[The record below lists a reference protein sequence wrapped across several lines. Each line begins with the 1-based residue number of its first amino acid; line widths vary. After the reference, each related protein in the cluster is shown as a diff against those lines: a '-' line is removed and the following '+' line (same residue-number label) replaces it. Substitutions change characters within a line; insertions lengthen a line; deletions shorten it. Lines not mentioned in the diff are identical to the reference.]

1 MLTSSVLLVQLL
13 LLEMIPTPST
23 THVPYEKV
31 YEPAEDSFLL
41 LDTLSSDTEKA
52 FLKNRFNQRKNGSNS
67 HCHIPLVVEIGSG
80 SGVVISFVHA
90 HCELILGCP
99 DILTAGVDINFH
111 ACKATAM
118 TVSVAEQ
125 EQLSTSHGF
134 YLGSILGDLTESLKP
149 KQVDLL
155 LFNPPYVPTPELP
168 KLPKL
173 DDSDVMMSDDSYL
186 LSLSFSGGHDGME
199 TTNRLLK
206 YLPEILSPEYG
217 CAYVLLCAQNKPEE
231 VKDLIRRS
239 GKGLLVKTVGTSG
252 KRAGWEKLQLI
263 RIWRE

>member
-1 MLTSSVLLVQLL
+1 
-13 LLEMIPTPST
+13 MIPTPST
-23 THVPYEKV
+23 SHVPYERV

-41 LDTLSSDTEKA
+41 LDTLSSDTEMA
-52 FLKNRFNQRKNGSNS
+52 FLRDRFNQRNDGSNT

-90 HCELILGCP
+90 HCEMILGRS
-99 DILTAGVDINFH
+99 DILTAGMDVNFH
-111 ACKATAM
+111 ACKATVKTM
-118 TVSVAEQ
+118 SMAEE
-125 EQLSTSHGF
+125 EQLSISHGF
-134 YLGSILGDLTESLKP
+134 YLGNILGDLTKSLVP

-168 KLPKL
+168 KLPTL
-173 DDSDVMMSDDSYL
+173 DDADVKMNDDSYL

-206 YLPEILSPEYG
+206 YLPEILSPVYG

-231 VKDLIRRS
+231 VKDMIRRS
-239 GKGLLVKTVGTSG
+239 GNGFLVKTVGTSG